1 MQTVQSVSGTKRP
14 STVTVLRASIA
25 ESGFRSIYTGI
36 SASMMRQMS
45 YSLVRLG
52 MYEKMK
58 HEIVKERTGGSQ
70 ATKLLV
76 AAGIAGGLGGIAGN
90 PAGTSNLRSVVLHLH

>member
-1 MQTVQSVSGTKRP
+1 MQTVQSVSGTQRP
-14 STVTVLRASIA
+14 STITVLRASIA

-58 HEIVKERTGGSQ
+58 QGIVKERTGGSQ

-90 PAGTSNLRSVVLHLH
+90 PAGMCNLRSAVLSC